1 MTDKKINFVDD
12 ADDESYA
19 PELDVDDALEKKYAK
34 QMRQI
39 HPQKIELP
47 ISTLKAMVE
56 DQIGLNP
63 DFQRRDRWDAKKQSR
78 FVESIIMNVPVP
90 PVFLGEDRYGSY
102 VVLDGRQRLTAI
114 YEFLRGSYALEK
126 LEVWKEL
133 NGMRFTDLEDNGLA
147 PTIKRR
153 FIPAVLLLR
162 ESSPEVK
169 YDVFD
174 RLNTG
179 GVPLNTMEIRNAV
192 FQGKFNRVLHKLS
205 DEPVFRELWGIP
217 QDNTSRKLNT
227 LYSQMKDIELV
238 LRFFALKE
246 PTKIRRSFKWWL
258 GHYLDSRNQEAEVNP
273 DLDIF
278 ESDKQSFFRAINSV
292 KRVFGA
298 DAAFVRPDYTDKQ
311 SKSAPLSDAVMIA
324 FSILDPAKI
333 DEGIATALKDELAK
347 LINSDQSFRD
357 SITTGTNGKGAISTR
372 VNRLVALVHQYAG
385 PALA

>member
-1 MTDKKINFVDD
+1 MAETNVELLDDD
-12 ADDESYA
+12 ADESAAESAFDADE
-19 PELDVDDALEKKYAK
+19 ALEKKYAK

-47 ISTLKAMVE
+47 ISTLKTMVE
-56 DQIGLNP
+56 EQIKLSP
-63 DFQRRDRWDAKKQSR
+63 DFQRRDRWDTKKQSR

-90 PVFLGEDRYGSY
+90 PVFLGEDKYGSY

-133 NGMRFTDLEDNGLA
+133 NGMRFPEFEDKGLA

-179 GVPLNTMEIRNAV
+179 GVPLNNMEIRNAV
-192 FQGKFNRVLHKLS
+192 FQGKFNRLLHKLS

-217 QDNTSRKLNT
+217 QGEVERKANT
-227 LYSQMKDIELV
+227 LYSNMRDIELV
-238 LRFFALKE
+238 LRFFALRN
-246 PTKIRRSFKWWL
+246 PANIRKSFKWWL
-258 GHYLDSRNQEAEVNP
+258 GHYLDMRNDEYEVNVEIMEK
-273 DLDIF
+273 DRQAF
-278 ESDKQSFFRAINSV
+278 HRAINSV
-292 KRVFGA
+292 KRVFGVH
-298 DAAFVRPDYTDKQ
+298 DAFVRPDDSDKKL
-311 SKSAPLSDAVMIA
+311 KSAPLADAVMVSFA
-324 FSILDPAKI
+324 LLDPAKI
-333 DEGIATALKDELAK
+333 DDALSKSLRQALAELFAQD
-347 LINSDQSFRD
+347 NAFRD
-357 SITTGTNGKGAISTR
+357 SVTTGTNGKGAISTR
-372 VNRLVALVHQYAG
+372 IDRLNTLVNNSAAA
-385 PALA
+385 ALA